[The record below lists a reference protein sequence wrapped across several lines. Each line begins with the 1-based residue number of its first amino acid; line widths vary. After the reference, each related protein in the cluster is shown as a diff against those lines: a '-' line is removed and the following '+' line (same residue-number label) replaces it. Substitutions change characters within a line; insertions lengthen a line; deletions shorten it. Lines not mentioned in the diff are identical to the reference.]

1 MQRVV
6 DFIIDSSHYGSTSAN
21 VQVSEAD
28 YRMRVVKRLA
38 LKTFKFHR
46 KKHLCWNPF
55 KQYSRIPVTILK
67 NSSITGA
74 ILSSLS
80 EQLLVEICEQCSSNV
95 FLNSSPIFYN

>member
-6 DFIIDSSHYGSTSAN
+6 DFIIDRSHYGSTSAN

-28 YRMRVVKRLA
+28 NRMRVVKRLA

-55 KQYSRIPVTILK
+55 
-67 NSSITGA
+67 
-74 ILSSLS
+74 
-80 EQLLVEICEQCSSNV
+80 
-95 FLNSSPIFYN
+95 